1 MGLALDQ
8 DLLSAIEVSD
18 WDMRRLVSS
27 ADRLVVQKQLSEIG
41 VRGRR
46 GEDVLAELVALLDR
60 HPELLRYVWFARA
73 RAAHARKYRESQPH
87 VQQRS
92 QQQQPQQ
99 QQQQQQQALPGT
111 GPYAQAR
118 LVNTLV
124 VDVAANERVLTQSEW
139 LQPERAYEVLISIG
153 HHVEGSLLAFK
164 EAHWP
169 SEALPDTG
177 LWLRAV
183 LSLPG
188 ARDPIVQQLYLPVDG
203 DSFTCDCE
211 FGHAHQANCEPRQ
224 WARFALIA
232 PAAPTVISAEIV
244 LYYEVTAVHVQE
256 LTLPVGQHLG
266 YGLGSRAVARLTT
279 TFNSVDDIGGRAVSL
294 VMSAT
299 TSRVVVN
306 GLNFADLPF
315 LISANAADTSALNA
329 RNLLY
334 QAHFD
339 VRGDKK
345 FSRYDNDFSKSSSEF
360 ENDLRRLAREGAAL
374 FLRLFASRGEDVE
387 LARRLPRLLR
397 QEARSRSRP
406 PIMQVVDERYDE
418 HSMLW
423 GIIYD
428 LPMGGDPSK
437 YEPCPS
443 LSLFGPRGR
452 GHEVPACCPHEAEH
466 RGKGNVLCPFGF
478 WGLSCMLEQP
488 PDAGSRDLPSI
499 VTRNTGPLGVS
510 LAADSSLDGK
520 LAKRHISQLEQ
531 HPGEAFLAR
540 LPTASEEEL
549 AKALGPDTNDVVY
562 FYTHCGYE
570 QQSGGAADRYLTLG
584 DVMIN
589 ALNVHYWRM
598 TAWQPPHWAER
609 PPLVVLNGCH
619 TTEAT
624 SGTLNSF
631 VTAFCRWAG
640 ASGVLGTEITL
651 EQGLA
656 GFIMEDIISGLARG
670 RTVGEA
676 LRDTRWNLLRRGN
689 VMGFAYTPYCLSTLA
704 FRYHDAAS

>member
-1 MGLALDQ
+1 
-8 DLLSAIEVSD
+8 
-18 WDMRRLVSS
+18 
-27 ADRLVVQKQLSEIG
+27 
-41 VRGRR
+41 
-46 GEDVLAELVALLDR
+46 
-60 HPELLRYVWFARA
+60 
-73 RAAHARKYRESQPH
+73 
-87 VQQRS
+87 VQQ
-92 QQQQPQQ
+92 QPPQQ
-99 QQQQQQQALPGT
+99 QQQQQQEIPGT
-111 GPYAQAR
+111 GWYAQAR

-124 VDVAANERVLTQSEW
+124 VDVAADERALTRGEW
-139 LQPERAYEVLISIG
+139 LQSGRAYEVLISIG

-164 EAHWP
+164 DAYWP

-177 LWLRAV
+177 LWLRVV

-188 ARDPIVQQLYLPVDG
+188 ARYPMVEQLYLPPDG
-203 DSFTCDCE
+203 DSFACDCE
-211 FGHAHQANCEPRQ
+211 FGHEHRTDCQPRQ
-224 WARFALIA
+224 WVRFALTA
-232 PAAPTVISAEIV
+232 PAAPTVINAEIV
-244 LYYEVTAVHVQE
+244 LYFEVTAVHVQE

-266 YGLGSRAVARLTT
+266 YSLGSRTVARLTT
-279 TFNSVDDIGGRAVSL
+279 TFNTVDDVGGRAVSL
-294 VMSAT
+294 VMSSAT
-299 TSRVVVN
+299 SKVVVN
-306 GLNFADLPF
+306 GLKFADLPF

-329 RNLLY
+329 RTLLY
-334 QAHFD
+334 QVHFD
-339 VRGDKK
+339 VRGDRAV
-345 FSRYDNDFSKSSSEF
+345 SRYDNDFSKSPSEL
-360 ENDLRRLAREGAAL
+360 EQDLRRLAREGAAL
-374 FLRLFASRGEDVE
+374 FLRLFASRGEDVD
-387 LARRLPRLLR
+387 LAWRLPRLLR
-397 QEARSRSRP
+397 QEARSRGRP

-437 YEPCPS
+437 YELCPS
-443 LSLFGPRGR
+443 LALFGPGGR
-452 GHEVPACCPHEAEH
+452 EREIPACCPHEGEH

-488 PDAGSRDLPSI
+488 PDAGSSDLRSV
-499 VTRNTGPLGVS
+499 VTRSAEPLGVS

-520 LAKRHISQLEQ
+520 LSKLHISQLQ
-531 HPGEAFLAR
+531 QSPRRSLLAR
-540 LPTASEEEL
+540 LPTGSEEEL
-549 AKALGPDTNDVVY
+549 ARALAPDNTDVVY

-570 QQSGGAADRYLTLG
+570 QQSGGAVDRYLTLG
-584 DVMIN
+584 DVVIY
-589 ALNVHYWRM
+589 ALNVNYWRM
-598 TAWQPPHWAER
+598 TEWRPPHWAKR

-640 ASGVLGTEITL
+640 ASGVLGTEITF

-656 GFIMEDIISGLARG
+656 GFIMEDFISGLAQG

-704 FRYHDAAS
+704 FRHDCAAI